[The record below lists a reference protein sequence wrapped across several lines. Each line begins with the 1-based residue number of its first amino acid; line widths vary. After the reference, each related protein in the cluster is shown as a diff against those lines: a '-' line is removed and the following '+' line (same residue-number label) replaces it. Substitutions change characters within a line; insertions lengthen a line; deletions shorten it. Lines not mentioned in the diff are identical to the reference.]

1 MISPNVNTPANESA
15 KLFNITST
23 TLNTEPLN
31 IWHLCLKFC
40 FYDYDKLIVY
50 LFSSNN
56 LNEQYLLVYVVSDA
70 SMRFKLYIHY
80 KEEQVIPFSDQLL
93 SK

>member
-1 MISPNVNTPANESA
+1 M
-15 KLFNITST
+15 
-23 TLNTEPLN
+23 
-31 IWHLCLKFC
+31 LKNC

-56 LNEQYLLVYVVSDA
+56 LNEQYLLVYLDSDA
-70 SMRFKLYIHY
+70 FMRFKLYIHY